1 VRVRRR
7 SREEP
12 RDERVH
18 FCWAWGRV
26 RLQACGQSAGT
37 VAGGGRRLP
46 EERGRGEADSA
57 GADAGTRTRWSSC
70 WPQ

>member
-1 VRVRRR
+1 VRVRGR

-26 RLQACGQSAGT
+26 KLPACGQSAGT
-37 VAGGGRRLP
+37 VVGGRRCFP
-46 EERGRGEADSA
+46 EERGRGETDSA
-57 GADAGTRTRWSSC
+57 GADAGTRTV
-70 WPQ
+70 